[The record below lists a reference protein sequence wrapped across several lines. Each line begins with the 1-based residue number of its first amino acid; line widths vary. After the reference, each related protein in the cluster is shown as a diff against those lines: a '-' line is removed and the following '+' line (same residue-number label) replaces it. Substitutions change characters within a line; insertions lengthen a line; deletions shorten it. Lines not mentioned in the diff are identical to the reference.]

1 MPEGY
6 NKGIKE
12 KENVNGGKVNITFLF
27 GN

>member
-12 KENVNGGKVNITFLF
+12 KENVNGGKVKITFF
-27 GN
+27 W